1 MKENSIKYKFIFINF
16 IIFLVLFSV
25 GFGLFNLN
33 HTLLN
38 YTLIG
43 IVGAALIQIT
53 SKLLSKK

>member
-1 MKENSIKYKFIFINF
+1 MKENLIKYKIIFINF

-43 IVGAALIQIT
+43 IVGSVLIQIT

>member
-43 IVGAALIQIT
+43 IVGSVLIQIT

>member
-1 MKENSIKYKFIFINF
+1 MKENSIKYKVIFINF

-38 YTLIG
+38 YALIG
-43 IVGAALIQIT
+43 IVGSALIQIT
-53 SKLLSKK
+53 SKLLYKK